1 MVRRRVV
8 VLLALL
14 ALCLSPVFAQNARQ
28 MRSEVEASML
38 VTGTVDIE
46 RDGAV
51 AGYAL
56 DQEDKLPAEA
66 VNLVRRFVPQMQF
79 EPVLDGGAPIATR
92 AKMSLRLV
100 AAPVGEGQM
109 RITIRS
115 AHFVNEAS
123 ADATRTVR
131 SSNLQHPSYPTEVAS
146 MGGKGTVYTLVQV
159 APDGSVRDVAIE
171 QVNLTVLGSAR
182 EMASIRESLAK
193 SVRRTARR
201 WQFTPPS
208 DGSAPERGYWLVRVP
223 VEFSFYGDRERYGQW
238 SAYHPG
244 PRNSPAWALPD
255 PPGFSPD
262 TLVAGTAHPAES
274 RFRLLTPLEG

>member
-14 ALCLSPVFAQNARQ
+14 ALCLPPAFAQNARQ

-51 AGYAL
+51 ASYAI
-56 DQEDKLPAEA
+56 DQEDKLPEE
-66 VNLVRRFVPQMQF
+66 VVHLVRRFVPQMQF
-79 EPVLDGGAPIATR
+79 EPVLEGGVPAAAR

-100 AAPVGEGQM
+100 AVSVGENQM
-109 RITIRS
+109 QIAIRS
-115 AHFVNEAS
+115 AHFSDEAS
-123 ADATRTVR
+123 DDTRIVR
-131 SSNLQHPSYPTEVAS
+131 SSNLQRPRYPTEVAS
-146 MGGKGTVYTLVQV
+146 IGGKGTVYTLVQV

-171 QVNLTVLGSAR
+171 QVNLTALGSAS
-182 EMASIRESLAK
+182 EMASIRESLSK

-201 WQFTPPS
+201 WQFSPPS

-223 VEFSFYGDRERYGQW
+223 VEFSFHGDRERYGQW
-238 SAYHPG
+238 NAYHPG
-244 PRNSPAWALPD
+244 PRERPVWMPPD
-255 PPGFSPD
+255 PPSFSPD
-262 TLVAGTAHPAES
+262 TLVAGTAHSAES